1 MKILKIAYWIIRLS
15 TDPYENELFTSM
27 GGSFESYLKM
37 NTIKDEMCFCIGE
50 TTGESLENKKIK
62 NIIIA
67 DKPSVENVISD
78 VLEYYKAP

>member
-1 MKILKIAYWIIRLS
+1 
-15 TDPYENELFTSM
+15 
-27 GGSFESYLKM
+27 M